1 LRREAR
7 PLTTV
12 RPQCGGACPAL
23 DSLETIQLWHACT
36 ATHIP
41 ILDADH
47 RPTGVLNACDLLEVL
62 LEEVEN
68 EEALLRGDVMG
79 MGYH

>member
-1 LRREAR
+1 
-7 PLTTV
+7 
-12 RPQCGGACPAL
+12 
-23 DSLETIQLWHACT
+23 
-36 ATHIP
+36 
-41 ILDADH
+41 
-47 RPTGVLNACDLLEVL
+47 VLNACDLLEVL